1 MKNKQ
6 VLDAAGYLIL
16 TLVSIIF
23 ILPLLFLVAESLS
36 GLRGFFTPENYRQ
49 VLGKSRN
56 LQAFATGLM
65 LSGTVSVL
73 AVAVSLAAALA
84 LSRRSRRNSETILS
98 FILLLSGLPFCTLV
112 IPLYFVLFQVKL
124 LDSLP
129 VAALFLTAANIP
141 PNIWILKKFL
151 DSLPTEIE
159 ETARIDGSSQFT
171 IFSRIV
177 LPQLSPALTGTGI
190 TTFINCWGNFI
201 VPFILLSS
209 SDKLPTALAFF
220 QVFSAGEPGLY
231 GYLSAYAV
239 LYFLPVLFLYLVLRL
254 GRTRIFVIHRLKS

>member
-1 MKNKQ
+1 MSKKP
-6 VLDAAGYLIL
+6 VLKAAEYLFL
-16 TLVSIIF
+16 TLVSLIF
-23 ILPLLFLVAESLS
+23 VLPLLFLAAESVS
-36 GLRGFFTPENYRQ
+36 GLRAVSFENYRQ

-56 LQAFATGLM
+56 LQAFTNGLK
-65 LSGTVSVL
+65 LSVAVSVL
-73 AVAVSLAAALA
+73 AVTVSLAAALA

-129 VAALFLTAANIP
+129 VSVLFLTAANIP
-141 PNIWILKKFL
+141 PNIWVLKKFI
-151 DSLPTEIE
+151 DSLPAEME
-159 ETARIDGSSQFT
+159 ETARIDGSSQFA

-239 LYFLPVLFLYLVLRL
+239 LYFLPVLFLYIVLRL